1 MVKGKKILITGGA
14 KRIGRE
20 FALAAAKEHA
30 YVIIHHGHSPEQAQQ
45 TADEVREM
53 GGQAEIIQADFSKPA
68 EAINKFE
75 EIFSEPDQ
83 IFALINNA
91 AIFKPVK
98 FNSTSLDDWDQHL
111 RVNLTMPFLLSQM
124 FARTVNEG
132 PGKIINILDWRAL
145 RPGIDHFP
153 YTISKTAMVGLT
165 KSLASSL
172 APTIQVNGIA
182 LGAILPPAD
191 GNESSDII
199 AKVPARRWSTM
210 KELQDTFLFL
220 LNGPQYITGE
230 IIHLDG
236 GRHLV

>member
-1 MVKGKKILITGGA
+1 MIKGKKILITGGA